1 MKLAK
6 RNMITVKDVNIR
18 TIKVEGVDYISLT
31 DIAKQK
37 NTTDPN
43 GVIANW
49 MRNRN
54 TIEFLGL
61 WETLYNPNFNPL
73 EFEGFRNQAGLN
85 AFTLSPTQWIEA
97 THAIGIVTQAGRYGG
112 TYFSKDN
119 YQYENNP
126 ININNISGTEYDAA
140 TITLGGTWR
149 MPTKAELEELAKNCT
164 RNQITL
170 NGTVCMELTG
180 PNGNKLIIA
189 RGGLGEQGTTH
200 EDGYGLWS
208 STKFSASTA
217 YRAWEWTYIS
227 FSYTWQG
234 IPIRPVRDKNTEDNK
249 CETPTIS
256 LLGGKLHFDCK
267 TEGVTFHYSIS
278 YPEISENTGN
288 DIDLSSIYTVNVYA
302 TKEGYEASNITTAE
316 IDIRGLKGDV
326 NADGEVNV
334 GDIVTTTNIM
344 AGKDE

>member
-1 MKLAK
+1 MKKQFLLFVLMFLPMMA
-6 RNMITVKDVNIR
+6 NADNDY
-18 TIKVEGVDYISLT
+18 VD
-31 DIAKQK
+31 
-37 NTTDPN
+37 
-43 GVIANW
+43 
-49 MRNRN
+49 
-54 TIEFLGL
+54 LGL
-61 WETLYNPNFNPL
+61 PSGLLWATCNLGASAPEEVGNYYAWGET
-73 EFEGFRNQAGLN
+73 
-85 AFTLSPTQWIEA
+85 SPKLF
-97 THAIGIVTQAGRYGG
+97 
-112 TYFSKDN
+112 FSKDN

-126 ININNISGTEYDAA
+126 INVSNISGTEYDAA
-140 TITLGGTWR
+140 TVALGGTWR
-149 MPTKAELEELAKNCT
+149 MPTKAELEELANECT
-164 RNQITL
+164 RKQITL

-189 RGGLGEQGTTH
+189 RGGLGEQGTSH

-234 IPIRPVRDKNTEDNK
+234 IPIRPVKDKKTEDNK

-288 DIDLSSIYTVNVYA
+288 NIDLSSICIVNVYA
-302 TKEGYEASNITTAE
+302 TKEGYDASNIATAE

-334 GDIVTTTNIM
+334 ADLVTTTNIIM
-344 AGKDE
+344 GKDK